1 MMTHSM
7 TMICVWQETQANA
20 YIPAFFIRQGG
31 EIRFNKREIIPQHI
45 RKGKHLRHQTK
56 DLGSK
61 EVPAID
67 GWKQRMTKPHTR
79 LMGESKM
86 PNKCITYADYL
97 LFLFFFFFFDW
108 ISSPSALE
116 TQTSDSSRLGRKI
129 EHRTLGSKP
138 KPYASDPTPGW
149 LICLYVIYWNFRSS
163 KTCILEVVKN
173 QENKCEDPKW
183 LSNNLLFDGKTNT

>member
-86 PNKCITYADYL
+86 PNKCITYADHL
-97 LFLFFFFFFDW
+97 LFLFYFFFFDW
-108 ISSPSALE
+108 ISSPSALK
-116 TQTSDSSRLGRKI
+116 TQTSDSGKLGRKI
-129 EHRTLGSKP
+129 ENRTLGSNSP
-138 KPYASDPTPGW
+138 SLMLMIQHPGDSFA
-149 LICLYVIYWNFRSS
+149 CM
-163 KTCILEVVKN
+163 
-173 QENKCEDPKW
+173 
-183 LSNNLLFDGKTNT
+183 